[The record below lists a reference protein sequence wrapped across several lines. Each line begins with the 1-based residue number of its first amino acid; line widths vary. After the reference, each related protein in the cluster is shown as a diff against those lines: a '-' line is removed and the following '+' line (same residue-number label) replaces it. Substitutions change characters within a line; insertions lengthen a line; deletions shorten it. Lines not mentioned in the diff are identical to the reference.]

1 MFCICL
7 SFSSIPFVLPY
18 FTKCRLYYT
27 FSNKTHCCTL
37 QLLISIL
44 FFKSPLHCVC
54 TFIIITQYNCVTVRV
69 FIQSEKFVMLGFFP
83 ILAKSVFSTKF
94 DPCNHDQLIILS
106 WVKKVNFINFSS
118 QILSIL
124 DCTFFPDG
132 SITNNMTPI
141 LFHKNCT
148 FFIPI

>member
-1 MFCICL
+1 MC
-7 SFSSIPFVLPY
+7 FVFAYLFHLY
-18 FTKCRLYYT
+18 RLYYPISQNVDCT
-27 FSNKTHCCTL
+27 TRFQTKPIVVLYSFWFQSFFLKAHCIVCALLLL
-37 QLLISIL
+37 QLSVLL
-44 FFKSPLHCVC
+44 CVHLE
-54 TFIIITQYNCVTVRV
+54 Q
-69 FIQSEKFVMLGFFP
+69 QSEKFVMLGFFP

-124 DCTFFPDG
+124 DSNFFPDG

-141 LFHKNCT
+141 LFHKNCI

>member
-1 MFCICL
+1 MSQATSSHKDFKSLLVCVFCICL

-44 FFKSPLHCVC
+44 FLKAHCIVC
-54 TFIIITQYNCVTVRV
+54 ALLLLQLSVLVLCVHLEQ
-69 FIQSEKFVMLGFFP
+69 QSEKFVIIGFFL

-94 DPCNHDQLIILS
+94 DPCKHGQIIILS
-106 WVKKVNFINFSS
+106 Y
-118 QILSIL
+118 
-124 DCTFFPDG
+124 
-132 SITNNMTPI
+132 
-141 LFHKNCT
+141 
-148 FFIPI
+148 